1 MQSERRIPLS
11 LIVLVISLMVMLLA
25 VSLSLNLASSLW
37 TGAVAAGSA
46 VFVVL
51 LGAVFLYWLV
61 HQLEIS
67 EARLG
72 AIVESAAEGIITTG
86 EEGFIESVNT
96 TTLAM
101 FGFRSGQLLGSR
113 ISVLF
118 PSKYC
123 DEEEVAS
130 LEAFIGRN
138 GMETLGRSYEVSG
151 LRRDGST
158 FPMDFQV
165 TEAFLGERK
174 VFTIMLR
181 DVTERYRAQEAL
193 RAAHAELEQRVAA
206 RTEDLQCA
214 LTQLQ
219 EEVQQ
224 RIKTEAEREEL
235 IGELQAALTEIKTL
249 SGMLPIC
256 SSCKKIRDDTGYWS
270 QIEVYIGER
279 SDAEFSHG
287 ICPDCLENLY
297 PEFRGEVGDTLN
309 D

>member
-1 MQSERRIPLS
+1 MQSERKIPLS
-11 LIVLVISLMVMLLA
+11 LIVLIISLMVMLLA
-25 VSLSLNLASSLW
+25 VSLSLNFASNLW

-67 EARLG
+67 EARLD
-72 AIVESAAEGIITTG
+72 AIVESAAEGIITTS

-96 TTLAM
+96 ATLAM
-101 FGFRSGQLLGSR
+101 FGFRPGQLLGSR

-118 PSKYC
+118 PSKYR
-123 DEEEVAS
+123 DAEETAS
-130 LEAFIGRN
+130 LDAFIRRN
-138 GMETLGRSYEVSG
+138 GMGTLGQSYEVAG
-151 LRRDGST
+151 LRRDGNT

-181 DVTERYRAQEAL
+181 DVTERHRAQQAL
-193 RAAHAELEQRVAA
+193 RAAHAELEQRVAT
-206 RTEDLQCA
+206 RTEDLQQA

-219 EEVQQ
+219 KEVEH
-224 RIKTEAEREEL
+224 RTKTEAEREAL
-235 IGELQAALTEIKTL
+235 IKKLQAALTEIKTL

-256 SSCKKIRDDTGYWS
+256 SSCKKIRDDKGYWS

-279 SDAEFSHG
+279 SNAEFSHG
-287 ICPDCLENLY
+287 LCPDCLETLY
-297 PEFRGEVGDTLN
+297 PEFRGKVADT
-309 D
+309 

>member
-1 MQSERRIPLS
+1 MQSERKITLS
-11 LIVLVISLMVMLLA
+11 LIVLIISLMVMLLA

-37 TGAVAAGSA
+37 TGAVAAGSV

-72 AIVESAAEGIITTG
+72 AIVESAVDGIITTG

-96 TTLAM
+96 ATLTM

-118 PSKYC
+118 PSKYR
-123 DEEEVAS
+123 DAEETAS
-130 LEAFIGRN
+130 LDSFIRRN
-138 GMETLGRSYEVSG
+138 RMETLGRTYEVSG
-151 LRRDGST
+151 LRRDGSI

-174 VFTIMLR
+174 VFTVMLR
-181 DVTERYRAQEAL
+181 DVTERHRAQEAL
-193 RAAHAELEQRVAA
+193 RLAHAKLEERVAA
-206 RTEDLQCA
+206 RTSELQRA

-219 EEVQQ
+219 EEVDQ
-224 RIKTEAEREEL
+224 RTKTEAEREKL
-235 IGELQAALTEIKTL
+235 IDELQEAVTEIKML

-256 SSCKKIRDDTGYWS
+256 SSCKNIRDDTGYWS

-287 ICPDCLENLY
+287 LCPDCLESLY
-297 PEFRGEVGDTLN
+297 PEYRGEVGDTRN